1 MQAKTYSQALNELE
15 NMHGDLK
22 RIEQE
27 RKEKCVLMIDDE
39 PDMVEIVKKVVTRAG
54 YQFISAY
61 DGEKGLK
68 LLLQKRPDLILLDWM
83 LPGGKSGHDVLNEIV
98 KSSTFRPVADTPV
111 IMLTAKTE
119 YQVDRKELFELGLSA
134 FLVKP
139 FGHRELINVIDNVF
153 ILDDLKKK
161 NKELERKLKQ
171 SEYKYQDLI
180 ENASD
185 LIFTINKEGKF
196 VFINR
201 RLLALTGFRKTQIL
215 AHDLRELIIPEDQQ
229 TVWESFQRVI
239 KGNPRIFEFR
249 VLNSNNELKYL
260 STNLN
265 PIFDKGRVTGAVGIS
280 RDVSQ
285 QKKLEQQIVDL
296 KNFNES
302 IIQSMGAG
310 LITIDLD
317 NKITSFN
324 ISAEEILGYK
334 SDQVIGNHIEEI
346 LAKDDVERL
355 LPDDTI
361 NETNSLHQ
369 ELQLNNRSEESLHI
383 GFSITPR
390 LDNRNQ
396 RVGTIISFR
405 DISLI
410 KQMQSEVARMDR
422 LASLG
427 VLASGIAHEI
437 RNPLA
442 GIKTVAQTLEE
453 EIDPDDSKQEYLARI
468 IRQVNRMDDLLRAFF
483 TYARP
488 RQPVRKLSKL
498 QEIVNEV
505 TPLIDQKLNSN
516 KIELLQS
523 YAPDLPLIFVDFGQI
538 HQVLLNLFLNAIDA
552 MPNGG
557 ELAIQA
563 EPMFSSIKRTDRRGQ
578 RFHVPE
584 KQRLFVKITI
594 SDTGEGIKGPN
605 LNKIFNPFFTTKPNG
620 SGLGLSI
627 VYRIIE
633 EHKGDISV
641 QSDAEKGTVFTL
653 LLATEEG

>member
-1 MQAKTYSQALNELE
+1 MQTTVFPKAASDSE
-15 NMHGDLK
+15 NMQNDLK
-22 RIEQE
+22 KVELE

-39 PDMVEIVKKVVTRAG
+39 PDMVEIVKKVLTRAG
-54 YQFISAY
+54 YQFLSAN
-61 DGEKGLK
+61 DGEKGLE
-68 LLLQKRPDLILLDWM
+68 LLLKKRPDLVLLDWM
-83 LPGGKSGHDVLNEIV
+83 MPGKSGHDVLHELA
-98 KSSTFRPVADTPV
+98 KSTKYRPVADTPV
-111 IMLTAKTE
+111 IMLTAKME

-134 FLVKP
+134 FLIKP

-161 NKELERKLKQ
+161 NRELEKKLRQ

-185 LIFTINKEGKF
+185 LIFTINKDGKF

-201 RLLALTGFRKTQIL
+201 RLLALTGLRKTQIL
-215 AHDLRELIIPEDQQ
+215 GKDLREIIIPEDQS
-229 TVWESFQRVI
+229 TVWENFLRVI
-239 KGNPRIFEFR
+239 RGNPRIFEFR
-249 VLNSNNELKYL
+249 VLNKEKNLKYL

-265 PIFDKGRVTGAVGIS
+265 PIFDKGEVSGAVGIS

-302 IIQSMGAG
+302 IVESMGAG
-310 LITIDLD
+310 LITIDLK
-317 NKITSFN
+317 NRITSFN
-324 ISAEEILGYK
+324 ASAEEILGYK
-334 SDQVIGNHIEEI
+334 SENVIGNQIENI
-346 LAKDDVERL
+346 LTKADVERL
-355 LPDDTI
+355 LPDESSI
-361 NETNSLHQ
+361 ETNPMHR
-369 ELQLNNRSEESLHI
+369 ELQLNNGNGHALHI
-383 GFSITPR
+383 GFSVTPR
-390 LDNRNQ
+390 IDNRNR

-405 DISLI
+405 DISQI
-410 KQMQSEVARMDR
+410 KQMQAEVARMDR

-453 EIDPDDSKQEYLARI
+453 EIPPQDGKQEYLARI
-468 IRQVNRMDDLLRAFF
+468 IRQVNRMDDLLKAFF

-488 RQPVRKLSKL
+488 GQPVRKLSKL
-498 QEIVNEV
+498 QEIINEV
-505 TPLIDQKLNSN
+505 LPLVEQKMSSN
-516 KIELLQS
+516 GVSFEQS

-552 MPNGG
+552 MSGG
-557 ELAIQA
+557 GKLSINA
-563 EPMFSSIKRTDRRGQ
+563 EPLYSSIRRTDRRGQ

-584 KQRLFVKITI
+584 KQMLYVKIAI
-594 SDTGEGIKGPN
+594 SDTGEGINKED
-605 LNKIFNPFFTTKPNG
+605 LNEIFNPFFTTKPNG

-633 EHKGDISV
+633 EHKGDIFVESEPEV
-641 QSDAEKGTVFTL
+641 GTTFTL
-653 LLATEEG
+653 LLATEES

>member
-1 MQAKTYSQALNELE
+1 MQSTTFPQAITDLE
-15 NMHGDLK
+15 NMHSDYK
-22 RIEQE
+22 RIERE

-61 DGEKGLK
+61 DGEAGLK
-68 LLLQKRPDLILLDWM
+68 VMLEERPDLLLLDWM
-83 LPGGKSGHDVLNEIV
+83 LPGKSGQDVFNELV
-98 KSSTFRPVADTPV
+98 KNSAYRPVTETPV
-111 IMLTAKTE
+111 IMLTAKAE
-119 YQVDRKELFELGLSA
+119 YQVDRKELFEHGLAA

-185 LIFTINKEGKF
+185 IIFTINKEGKF

-215 AHDLRELIIPEDQQ
+215 GRDLRELIIPEDQQ
-229 TVWESFQRVI
+229 IVWDSFQNVI

-249 VLNSNNELKYL
+249 VLNREGELKYL
-260 STNLN
+260 STNFN
-265 PIFDKGRVTGAVGIS
+265 PIFDKGWVTGAVGIS

-302 IIQSMGAG
+302 IVQSMGAG

-317 NKITSFN
+317 NRITSFN
-324 ISAEEILGYK
+324 VSAEEILGVQ
-334 SDQVIGNHIEEI
+334 SDQAIGNQLEDI
-346 LAKDDVERL
+346 LTKDDVERL
-355 LPDDTI
+355 LPDTPGI
-361 NETNSLHQ
+361 ENNPLHQ
-369 ELQLNNRSEESLHI
+369 ELQLKNGTDEMLHI
-383 GFSITPR
+383 GFSVTPR
-390 LDNRNQ
+390 IDNRNQ

-468 IRQVNRMDDLLRAFF
+468 IRQVNRMDELLKAFF

-498 QEIVNEV
+498 PEIVNEV
-505 TPLIDQKLNSN
+505 TPLIDQKLSSN
-516 KIELLQS
+516 K
-523 YAPDLPLIFVDFGQI
+523 V
-538 HQVLLNLFLNAIDA
+538 
-552 MPNGG
+552 
-557 ELAIQA
+557 
-563 EPMFSSIKRTDRRGQ
+563 
-578 RFHVPE
+578 
-584 KQRLFVKITI
+584 
-594 SDTGEGIKGPN
+594 
-605 LNKIFNPFFTTKPNG
+605 
-620 SGLGLSI
+620 
-627 VYRIIE
+627 
-633 EHKGDISV
+633 
-641 QSDAEKGTVFTL
+641 
-653 LLATEEG
+653 